1 VKFRSTG
8 ALLVAL
14 LLILAACQSSASPSA
29 SGAAPSESPASVPSS
44 APTENPTGSPAA
56 AGLSLTIQQT
66 SEGDTLAGQDGLT
79 LYTNSDE
86 VDGTIHCDTGCVG
99 NWPPL
104 TGTVDAGDA
113 DAAMLGT
120 ITRPDGTEQVTYNG
134 YPLYYFTGDSAPGD
148 ATGQGLGGVWFI
160 AAPSGAH

>member
-1 VKFRSTG
+1 MKFRSTG

-44 APTENPTGSPAA
+44 APTENPTGSPA